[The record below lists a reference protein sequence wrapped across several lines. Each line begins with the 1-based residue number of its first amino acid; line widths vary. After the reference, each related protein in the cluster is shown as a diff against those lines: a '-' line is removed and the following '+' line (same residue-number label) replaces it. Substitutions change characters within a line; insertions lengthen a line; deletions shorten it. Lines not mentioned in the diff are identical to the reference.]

1 MRRRFAV
8 VFNARAG
15 SAVPRLLDG
24 VLAELRAVHRCDV
37 FQLPARSAEEAAER
51 VGAAATRDVCDAVI
65 AAGGDGTFRAVATGA
80 AGTGLPVG
88 LIPLGTGN
96 VLAHELGLVRRS
108 AALADTLLNGPV
120 IPAHASLVNGAPF
133 FLMVGAGFDGRV
145 VAGLNYRSKR
155 VFGRAAYTAPVLRAL
170 RHGVEVFDVVL
181 DGERFEASW
190 IIVTRAS
197 HYGGQFVVTG
207 DTGVGRAPLIA
218 IIIAART
225 RRDLISA
232 ALALPLGR
240 MVDASKRPPFVTIRE
255 ARHVEIG
262 KRRSV
267 AVEVDGDA
275 ATPTPAVINAD
286 GPVVR
291 LIVPACYAGAL
302 NVADR

>member
-51 VGAAATRDVCDAVI
+51 VSEAAARGVCDAVI
-65 AAGGDGTFRAVATGA
+65 AAGGDGTFRGVAIGA
-80 AGTGLPVG
+80 AGTSLPVG

-96 VLAHELGLVRRS
+96 VLAHELGLVRRRV
-108 AALADTLLNGPV
+108 ALADTLLNGPV
-120 IPAHASLVNGAPF
+120 IATKASLVNGAPF

-145 VAGLNYRSKR
+145 VAALNYRSKR
-155 VFGRAAYTAPVLRAL
+155 IFGRAAYSVPVLRAL
-170 RHGVEVFDVVL
+170 GHGAEAFDVVL

-197 HYGGQFVVTG
+197 HYGGQFVLTR

-225 RRDLISA
+225 RLELIAA

-240 MVDASKRPPFVTIRE
+240 MIDASKRPPFVTIRE

-262 KRRSV
+262 NRSTV

-275 ATPTPAVINAD
+275 ATPAPVIIDAD
-286 GPVVR
+286 GPTVR
-291 LIVPACYAGAL
+291 LIVPKSYADAL
-302 NVADR
+302 SVAVR